1 MPQQEIT
8 KTSTKEECA
17 NAAIPDVGVAYK
29 NYCVQCL
36 PSYLVSNTY

>member
-1 MPQQEIT
+1 MPTGAIT

-29 NYCVQCL
+29 KL
-36 PSYLVSNTY
+36 LRTMLTFT

>member
-1 MPQQEIT
+1 MLTGAIT

-29 NYCVQCL
+29 IIAYNA
-36 PSYLVSNTY
+36 YLLT